1 MGRTLSSP
9 ARGQSP
15 CPSKESRAGLV
26 TLTRVCHSPG
36 KALVTGRSKVMS
48 EGQDEGQAQTFFQ
61 RGSGKNQGQGPELS
75 SQAKRRPPKAASYS
89 SFPKLCPPS
98 SLIPAEHAAPNQSW
112 PPAQAAKPLHGR
124 QGHRVWECTGGPAAR
139 YLSDLH
145 LSSSFFR
152 HVCDQG
158 HKTKEANQNRVCLTL
173 HMK

>member
-1 MGRTLSSP
+1 
-9 ARGQSP
+9 
-15 CPSKESRAGLV
+15 
-26 TLTRVCHSPG
+26 
-36 KALVTGRSKVMS
+36 MS

-61 RGSGKNQGQGPELS
+61 RGSGESQGQGPELS
-75 SQAKRRPPKAASYS
+75 SQAKRRPPKAAFYS

-98 SLIPAEHAAPNQSW
+98 SLIPAEHAAP
-112 PPAQAAKPLHGR
+112 AQAAKPLHGG

-145 LSSSFFR
+145 LSYSLFR
-152 HVCDQG
+152 HVYDQG